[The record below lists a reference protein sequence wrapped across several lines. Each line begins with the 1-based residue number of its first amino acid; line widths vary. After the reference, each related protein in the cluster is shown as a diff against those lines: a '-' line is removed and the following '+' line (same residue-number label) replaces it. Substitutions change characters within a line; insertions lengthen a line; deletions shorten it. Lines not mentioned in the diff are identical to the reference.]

1 MRLREGR
8 VGEAAAAYSHHGR
21 VRRSTN
27 PSELIGDMVERWW
40 AARESGDDAVLY
52 AYARDAVRVL
62 NGLARRHVE
71 AAGRLSGPELL
82 VGEFAP
88 ADLAPR
94 CYRVGDELCCL
105 RNRTRLGAARDP
117 SGKGVRNGTRGI
129 VQAIDCQSREV
140 TLATS
145 DGRSVRLPADY
156 VLRATDYGYAWTLH
170 KGQGQT
176 VGQAQRGD
184 TGEVARR
191 RGRAFVFGAESL
203 SAEAALVAAS
213 RATDSTELFVLTEP
227 DETLNTGDGDEEL
240 GRAWSRSE
248 QQRLALDEL
257 ETGAEI
263 ARLAGT
269 SREALGYE
277 RDTLV
282 SLIGAGP
289 AVDLTTRQGDASREL
304 GISLVQRDEAHEEAG
319 VFATMSATSEGVER
333 RNLQGPYT
341 TARRRLVRAERDVTE
356 AAEVSEAADA
366 ALSAQQSVRAVL
378 GTDVRSALDRLEI
391 VDSALATLR
400 RREIATWGSEP
411 SEYVVAL
418 LGPRPSDSGRAQR
431 WQQGTAE
438 IEDWRRSVDLTDGS
452 NSPNAWTRV
461 LGPPSEG
468 WEGRRRR
475 RVVANLVAVRR
486 DLGLEGTDRARAVNG
501 GPLLDPATTAVLAR
515 GTSGESPSAP
525 RLRRVAQL
533 ERGR

>member
-1 MRLREGR
+1 VRLEAVLAERGDLSFEQAAMVRSLCSSGNGVEVVIGVPGSGKTFALDAARRAWQSSGYRVYGAALAAEAAAQLEAGSQIPSVTLDRLLYELAAPQHLSYYSLDPRSIVVVDEASMVDTRRLVRLLEIAERAGAKVVLTGDDRQLPSVEAGGGFGALGRELGATRLGSNARQVAEWERAALDALREGR
-8 VGEAAAAYSHHGR
+8 AGEAAAAYSHHGR
-21 VRRSTN
+21 VHRSTN
-27 PSELIGDMVERWW
+27 PSELIGDMVNRWW

-304 GISLVQRDEAHEEAG
+304 GISLV
-319 VFATMSATSEGVER
+319 
-333 RNLQGPYT
+333 
-341 TARRRLVRAERDVTE
+341 
-356 AAEVSEAADA
+356 
-366 ALSAQQSVRAVL
+366 
-378 GTDVRSALDRLEI
+378 
-391 VDSALATLR
+391 
-400 RREIATWGSEP
+400 
-411 SEYVVAL
+411 
-418 LGPRPSDSGRAQR
+418 
-431 WQQGTAE
+431 
-438 IEDWRRSVDLTDGS
+438 
-452 NSPNAWTRV
+452 
-461 LGPPSEG
+461 
-468 WEGRRRR
+468 
-475 RVVANLVAVRR
+475 
-486 DLGLEGTDRARAVNG
+486 
-501 GPLLDPATTAVLAR
+501 
-515 GTSGESPSAP
+515 
-525 RLRRVAQL
+525 
-533 ERGR
+533 